1 MMKRFKE
8 FPEIKEEVLK
18 LVFVDDGV
26 KLSDLYLSAIILCCV
41 DGTSCSQAVPSDD
54 NSSKFLF
61 YIKGDPQKI
70 RDFIDAWCT
79 GNKTKIDAV
88 MNQKAEQLRNFTTTV
103 SFLKLL
109 LDKAKI
115 KIIDESKDGK

>member
-1 MMKRFKE
+1 MMKRLQE
-8 FPEIKEEVLK
+8 FPEIKEDVLK
-18 LVFVDDGV
+18 LIFVEDGL
-26 KLSDLYLSAIILCCV
+26 KLSDLYLTAIILCCV
-41 DGTSCSQAVPSDD
+41 DGTSCNQAVPSGN

-70 RDFIDAWCT
+70 RNFIDAWCS
-79 GNKTKIDAV
+79 GDKSKIDAV
-88 MNQKAEQLRNFTTTV
+88 MNQRAEQLRNFTTTI

-115 KIIDESKDGK
+115 KIVNENGK